1 MAIKQ
6 PGTTSTTA
14 LLTTLFW
21 SLVMVIIMIGG
32 HLVLAFMAYSKFTG
46 GKGIEEVAAFTSL
59 PTWSLW
65 LSIVAA
71 VAVDGWIIYHQR
83 KERQRIL
90 KR

>member
-6 PGTTSTTA
+6 PGTTSSTQ
-14 LLTTLFW
+14 LITTLFW
-21 SLVMVIIMIGG
+21 SLLMVIILIGG
-32 HLVLAFMAYSKFTG
+32 HLVLAFLIYSNFTG

-71 VAVDGWIIYHQR
+71 LALDGWILYHQR
-83 KERQRIL
+83 KDRKEALSR
-90 KR
+90 